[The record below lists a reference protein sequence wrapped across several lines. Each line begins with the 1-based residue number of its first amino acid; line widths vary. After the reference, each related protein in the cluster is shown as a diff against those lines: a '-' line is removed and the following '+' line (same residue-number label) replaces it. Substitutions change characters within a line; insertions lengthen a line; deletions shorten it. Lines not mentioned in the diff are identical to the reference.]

1 MMDSLLSVWTL
12 ATPLSLAGLSGA
24 VLGLRRRR
32 RGYAAPV
39 RVEPALI
46 APSPQSPAVVDIR
59 EEPVASLP
67 EVRARLK
74 PRAIVS
80 QARAAEILVEY
91 MNSENQHGYFTAH
104 EIDEWWGFA
113 MSALE
118 IEHVSVQ
125 IVREALETRG
135 LRVGQR
141 RLNTPEFASVR
152 QRNPS
157 SVRPVLYR
165 IPRCRGTSGIQPNAP
180 EDDRTDRTDTG
191 SDTGKRPGKAPQPVQ
206 RVAA

>member
-32 RGYAAPV
+32 RGSAAPV

-46 APSPQSPAVVDIR
+46 VPLLPPAAADVR

-104 EIDEWWGFA
+104 EIDEWWSCA
-113 MSALE
+113 MSNLDLE
-118 IEHVSVQ
+118 HISVQ
-125 IVREALETRG
+125 IVREALESRG

-141 RLNTPEFASVR
+141 RLNTPEFALVR
-152 QRNPS
+152 QRNPL

-165 IPRCRGTSGIQPNAP
+165 IPRCRGTSGGQPNAP
-180 EDDRTDRTDTG
+180 EDDRTHRTDAG
-191 SDTGKRPGKAPQPVQ
+191 VASGRKPEKAPQAVR